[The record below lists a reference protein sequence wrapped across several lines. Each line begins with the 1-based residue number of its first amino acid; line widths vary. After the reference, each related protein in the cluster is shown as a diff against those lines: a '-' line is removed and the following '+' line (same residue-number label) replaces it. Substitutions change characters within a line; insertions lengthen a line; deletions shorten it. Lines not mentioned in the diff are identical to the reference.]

1 MIPADS
7 ATGKRGPS
15 PVSKLAWSGEVV
27 AVQPRIRLMRSFDQR
42 NHAYPGFALFLR
54 GILDGAAR
62 DFSVGIGPGAQ
73 AKHAFRAGDTV
84 RGLAVPVADSRME
97 SVEHYKASALEV
109 VSRAAAPATGGP
121 PWLGV
126 PPSLDFY
133 RARGHRRLDPHTYE
147 ASCRAC
153 IWGCRM
159 PVEITLDHWN
169 PEKRDYGIETFC
181 YGPKSC
187 STYRAGPTRKVPG
200 RNGMTWEEEDW
211 VDEEATAHRAPDE

>member
-42 NHAYPGFALFLR
+42 NHAYPGFALFLHE
-54 GILDGAAR
+54 ILDGAAR

-109 VSRAAAPATGGP
+109 VSRAAKQKGT
-121 PWLGV
+121 
-126 PPSLDFY
+126 
-133 RARGHRRLDPHTYE
+133 DP
-147 ASCRAC
+147 
-153 IWGCRM
+153 
-159 PVEITLDHWN
+159 L
-169 PEKRDYGIETFC
+169 
-181 YGPKSC
+181 
-187 STYRAGPTRKVPG
+187 RKI
-200 RNGMTWEEEDW
+200 NNSIS
-211 VDEEATAHRAPDE
+211 